1 MVEEDGSGFIPRG
14 IRIWDRRV
22 EMLRQALQGIR
33 PSAIVRS
40 IQANTDLNV
49 GVSDSTLW
57 DDWTKREEWMPVLLR
72 IREDVA
78 ELPISEAF
86 AGLLEARRLAFNLYL
101 RASNDFAKVGALRE
115 IRENIKTEL
124 TLRQSMGL
132 IPKVADKL
140 QADVQGDL
148 NLILRTW
155 RPDPDKDK
163 DEEDD
168 GGNN

>member
-1 MVEEDGSGFIPRG
+1 MAKKNENSTIIPRG

-33 PSAIVRS
+33 PSAIVKS
-40 IQANTDLNV
+40 IQANDDLNV

-72 IREDVA
+72 IREDIA

-101 RASNDFAKVGALRE
+101 RAKNDFAKVGALRE
-115 IRENIKTEL
+115 IRENIKAEM

-132 IPKVADKL
+132 IPKVAEKYDL
-140 QADVQGDL
+140 VTYDVDAL
-148 NLILRTW
+148 LDSVAKKRLLL
-155 RPDPDKDK
+155 
-163 DEEDD
+163 ED
-168 GGNN
+168 NR

>member
-1 MVEEDGSGFIPRG
+1 MAKKNENSTIIPRG

-33 PSAIVRS
+33 PSAIIRS
-40 IQANTDLNV
+40 IQANDELNV

-57 DDWTKREEWMPVLLR
+57 DDWTKREKWMPVLLR

-86 AGLLEARRLAFNLYL
+86 AGLLEARRLAFNLYI

-115 IRENIKTEL
+115 IRENIKSEL
-124 TLRQSMGL
+124 TLRQSLGL
-132 IPKVADKL
+132 LPKVAEKYDL
-140 QADVQGDL
+140 VTYDVDA
-148 NLILRTW
+148 ILDRVAKK
-155 RPDPDKDK
+155 RVLL
-163 DEEDD
+163 E
-168 GGNN
+168 NNR